1 MTEQTSDALAV
12 IRAEATA
19 AAIAQAWTEEPR
31 AEDEL
36 ARLRKVCDD
45 HIARLRGVDAW
56 DQFSS
61 AARAELLLKAIQL
74 ALTIARTAEDPTCP
88 RARRA
93 RGTTTTMR
101 GTAHMT
107 STTTTTP
114 EATDGQD
121 VAPYVIVR
129 TYSAGCFAGEL
140 LARTGKEVTLRNARR
155 LWYWKGAA
163 TLSQLAVEGTSRPTE
178 CKFPEAVPEIDLTE
192 AIEVIKATPAAR
204 TSIESVPAWRA

>member
-1 MTEQTSDALAV
+1 MTTEPVEAPPAWSRDPDVLEQVLHAALQAGDGRGAIAALRLLAV
-12 IRAEATA
+12 AD
-19 AAIAQAWTEEPR
+19 P
-31 AEDEL
+31 
-36 ARLRKVCDD
+36 V
-45 HIARLRGVDAW
+45 
-56 DQFSS
+56 
-61 AARAELLLKAIQL
+61 RAELLLKAIQL
-74 ALTIARTAEDPTCP
+74 ALTLARTGEDPTCT

-93 RGTTTTMR
+93 RGTTTTTR

-107 STTTTTP
+107 STATTTP

-204 TSIESVPAWRA
+204 KSIESVPAWRA